1 MLKVTEVGQQLTY
14 SKDKSYE
21 DEDIQVEVGEGYS
34 LFSLYFL
41 QILIL
46 MVTHGI
52 SWIMVKI

>member
-21 DEDIQVEVGEGYS
+21 DEDIQVEVGDGYS
-34 LFSLYFL
+34 SFSLYFL
-41 QILIL
+41 QVLIL